1 MPKFYFFYFLFY
13 SIIGIS
19 LFNGVLAEFDCY
31 SCASPILQSE
41 WQGTGLR
48 LAPQVFFE
56 GDAGTGNPN
65 KLKQFAF
72 LDKCGEKGSTTNIQP
87 MSHCSGGVCIE
98 MLIVSNGIYSIV
110 RGCLNDFF
118 PPDYP
123 IPTGNLECVYGASNQ
138 NATVVSA
145 NKIEFVRQATVGLS
159 LCQASQ
165 QSDPCNNKLLIN
177 DKFAKGQQSSDG
189 WGPDCKKASG
199 MVECLK
205 CMRNDMEGDC
215 HRDVRTYCT
224 GAWCTKT
231 IGYHNGRWLEMRG
244 CSPFNPLNT
253 QSCITIERQSELSQL
268 GDTQIPQHL
277 SVEQCFCS
285 GQRCNAAVSTKF
297 NKGIII
303 FILSSI
309 FALILALSI

>member
-1 MPKFYFFYFLFY
+1 MAASAMPIAKILY
-13 SIIGIS
+13 SS
-19 LFNGVLAEFDCY
+19 D
-31 SCASPILQSE
+31 
-41 WQGTGLR
+41 
-48 LAPQVFFE
+48 
-56 GDAGTGNPN
+56 
-65 KLKQFAF
+65 
-72 LDKCGEKGSTTNIQP
+72 
-87 MSHCSGGVCIE
+87 
-98 MLIVSNGIYSIV
+98 GIYSIV

-123 IPTGNLECVYGASNQ
+123 VPTGNLECVYGAANQ
-138 NATVVSA
+138 NAT
-145 NKIEFVRQATVGLS
+145 
-159 LCQASQ
+159 

-177 DKFAKGQQSSDG
+177 DKFVKGQQATSTQSDA

-231 IGYHNGRWLEMRG
+231 IGYHNGHWLEMRG

-253 QSCITIERQSELSQL
+253 QSCVTIERQSELSQL
-268 GDTQIPQHL
+268 GDIQIPQHL

-285 GQRCNAAVSTKF
+285 GQRCNGAISIKF
-297 NKGIII
+297 NKGILNY
-303 FILSSI
+303 ILSSI
-309 FALILALSI
+309 FALILALSIY